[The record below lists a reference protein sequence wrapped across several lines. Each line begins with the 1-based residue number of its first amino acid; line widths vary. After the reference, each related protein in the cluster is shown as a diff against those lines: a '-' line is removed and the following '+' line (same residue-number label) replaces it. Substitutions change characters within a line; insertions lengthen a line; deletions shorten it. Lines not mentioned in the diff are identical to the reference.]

1 MPKFATRSVRHKLF
15 LVVLAATFA
24 ALIVAG
30 TALMIYELRSYQE
43 RWVNDLTAQAEILG
57 RASAAALAFDDPK
70 SAREYLSLLR
80 ARPGILAAAIYSSK
94 GRLFASYASA
104 EAPAGDF
111 PKLPELDGSRIE
123 GKELVLF
130 RRIVENN
137 EILGTVYLRAR
148 YELLERLKGYLA
160 ILAIVMALSLLVALL
175 ISAWMQTVLTKP
187 ILEVTDVARQV
198 MDKRDFSLRARK
210 TTQDE
215 IGYLVDA
222 FNDMLAEI
230 GRRAEALEASNQS
243 LAREMAER
251 QHADDEVRK
260 LNVELER
267 RVAERTAQLQAVTD
281 TANDGIISADERGR
295 IVYFNRG
302 AERMFG
308 YPAEKILGRP
318 ITSLMPA
325 RFHEAHSAGFQRYL
339 ATGEARVVGK
349 TVELTA
355 ISKDGREFPVD
366 LSLASWTTA
375 QGMFFTA
382 ILRDI
387 TARKQAEETLKNI
400 NEQVKSANKEL
411 EGFSYSVSHDLRAP
425 LRAVTG
431 FAKLLLEDH
440 AGQLDAE
447 ARRKIGVIQGEA
459 QRMGVLIDDLLAFSR
474 LGRKAMQVADIDMT
488 ELARTTFAE
497 LNGQD
502 GGPKAEF
509 RLGALPRGKGDR
521 VLLGQVWANLLAN
534 ALKFSSKRD
543 KPLIEV
549 SAISDEKEHVY
560 FVRDNGAGFDPR
572 YQSKLFGVFQRLHNS
587 SEFPGTGVG
596 LALVQRIVVR
606 HGGRVW
612 ADGKLNEGATF
623 YFTLPKE
630 QADGTV

>member
-1 MPKFATRSVRHKLF
+1 MLRIVAHSIRHKLTLLVLATTLAA
-15 LVVLAATFA
+15 LVVTGV
-24 ALIVAG
+24 ALV
-30 TALMIYELRSYQE
+30 IYDLRGYQE
-43 RWVNDLTAQAEILG
+43 AGINDLVTQAEILG
-57 RASAAALAFDDPK
+57 RASAPALAFEDTK
-70 SAREYLSLLR
+70 AANENLQLLK
-80 ARPGILAAAIYSSK
+80 AKPGISSAAIYNAK
-94 GRLFASYASA
+94 GKLFASYTRRDSDLDL
-104 EAPAGDF
+104 PR
-111 PKLPELDGSRIE
+111 LPESEGSRIE
-123 GKELVLF
+123 GQDFVMFK
-130 RRIVENN
+130 RIVENN
-137 EILGTVYLRAR
+137 EILGTVYLRA
-148 YELLERLKGYLA
+148 EHGLLERLADYLGIFGAVTA
-160 ILAIVMALSLLVALL
+160 ISLLVAWL
-175 ISAWMQTVLTKP
+175 ISGWLQAVVTRP
-187 ILEVTDVARQV
+187 ILDTAAVARQV
-198 MDKRDFSLRARK
+198 MERRDFSLRAVK
-210 TTQDE
+210 TTEDE
-215 IGYLVDA
+215 IGQLVDA
-222 FNDMLAEI
+222 FNGMLAEV
-230 GRRAEALEASNQS
+230 GRRAEALETLNQS
-243 LAREMAER
+243 LAREMADR

-267 RVAERTAQLQAVTD
+267 RVAERTAQLQAVAD

-308 YPAEKILGRP
+308 HPAEKIIGRP
-318 ITSLMPA
+318 ITILMPA
-325 RFHEAHSAGFQRYL
+325 RFHDAHSAGFQRFL

-349 TVELTA
+349 TVELTGMN
-355 ISKDGREFPVD
+355 KDGKEFPVE
-366 LSLASWTTA
+366 LSLANWTTA

-387 TARKQAEETLKNI
+387 TARKQAEETLKTV
-400 NEQVKSANKEL
+400 NEQMTAANKEL
-411 EGFSYSVSHDLRAP
+411 EGFSYSVSHDLRSP
-425 LRAVTG
+425 LRAVIG
-431 FAKLLLEDH
+431 FSKLLLEDH
-440 AGQLDAE
+440 AGQLDEE
-447 ARRKIGVIQGEA
+447 ARRKLGIMQGEA

-488 ELARTTFAE
+488 ELARTTFAG
-497 LNGQD
+497 LNGQG

-534 ALKFSSKRD
+534 ALKFSAKRD
-543 KPLIEV
+543 KPLVEV
-549 SAISDEKEHVY
+549 SAISDEKEYVY